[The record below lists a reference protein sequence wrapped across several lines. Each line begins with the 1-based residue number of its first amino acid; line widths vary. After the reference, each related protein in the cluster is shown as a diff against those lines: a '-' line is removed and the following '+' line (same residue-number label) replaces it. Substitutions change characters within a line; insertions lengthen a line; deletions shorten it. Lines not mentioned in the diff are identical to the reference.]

1 MKNINVKYLA
11 SAVATSGVMLASM
24 TGACFATDVPVYLTA
39 AATPI
44 DITVGTGA
52 GASDTHDH
60 GANAIYM
67 TAEADS
73 NTATVTNLVVENNA
87 TAAPIYVT
95 DIQFSNITSGYT
107 NAAYSDDFSAKA
119 VDSKN
124 FALAITTKGGESV
137 SAADLKTG
145 YSSVD
150 SIAASSSLT
159 YGLSGKV
166 SATSTAVN
174 EEKNADC
181 VITVSQ
187 TNN

>member
-11 SAVATSGVMLASM
+11 SAAAISGVMLSSM
-24 TGACFATDVPVYLTA
+24 GGAAFATDVPVYLTA

-44 DITVGTGA
+44 DITVGTGL
-52 GASDTHDH
+52 GNSDTHTH

-67 TAEADS
+67 EAAADS
-73 NTATVTNLVVENNA
+73 NTATVTGLKVENNSVS
-87 TAAPIYVT
+87 APIYITGIILNNVT
-95 DIQFSNITSGYT
+95 TGYT
-107 NAAYSDDFSAKA
+107 NAAYSDDFTAKP

-124 FALAITTKGGESV
+124 FGLAITGKDGS
-137 SAADLKTG
+137 SIAAVDLKTG
-145 YSSVD
+145 YNTVD
-150 SIAASSSLT
+150 TIAADSSLT
-159 YGLSGKV
+159 YNLSGKV

-174 EEKNADC
+174 EEKIADC